1 MKRRSKLLVWIVS
14 IFWLLSLFTI
24 GCAKKA
30 VMKEKPAGEKST
42 VQKES
47 AAGAGTVSEKGTAA
61 EGQTAESKA
70 LAAKA
75 KKKKTK
81 PMMESYVVKKGDCL
95 WSIAKLKGIY
105 SDPFLWPVIYE
116 ANKDKIKNQNLIYPG
131 QKLVI
136 PRSGMTMDDVKEA
149 RKKAGARKPYTPPSG
164 ACAPIS

>member
-24 GCAKKA
+24 GCTQKA
-30 VMKEKPAGEKST
+30 VVKGEEAA

-47 AAGAGTVSEKGTAA
+47 AGAGTVSEKGTTA

-116 ANKDKIKNQNLIYPG
+116 ANKDKIKNPNLIYPG

-136 PRSGMTMDDVKEA
+136 PRSGMTMDEVKEA